1 LPGKETR
8 MKIGAGVRR
17 QWEKRREK
25 KKAEE
30 SCCFEWKNL
39 IAEASRKIAEAIT
52 ASSNGNGKN

>member
-1 LPGKETR
+1 